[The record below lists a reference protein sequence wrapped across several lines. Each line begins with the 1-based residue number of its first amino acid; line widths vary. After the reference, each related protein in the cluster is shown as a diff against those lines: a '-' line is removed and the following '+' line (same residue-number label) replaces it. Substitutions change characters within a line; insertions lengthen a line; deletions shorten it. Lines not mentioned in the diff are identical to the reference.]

1 METGYIL
8 ILAGSV
14 ILTVIAAGIIFSGRT
29 RRKVN
34 YMLDALED
42 KETNFRFREE
52 TLVDRRLNRTLNR
65 LRNIFEKEKD
75 EIRQQERYYGQML
88 DHVQTGIVVI
98 DEDGERV
105 NYCNAKALQV
115 LGMATFSSIRQLR
128 RISEPLADAFRKVA
142 EGVEER
148 AGYYNE
154 SSRITLSIT
163 ASSALI
169 RGKNV
174 KIVAF
179 NDISSDIEE
188 NEAESWTR
196 LIRVL
201 THEIMNTV
209 TPIAQGP
216 DIKAGLETI
225 ASSSKGLIKFVNSY
239 RDLTHI
245 AAPSRK
251 AFFLKDLIGSVQK
264 LTAEQFAQAGAV
276 LSYQEKDEDILLY
289 ADEDQISQILVNLAK
304 NGTCATTGIPSAR
317 KARRRYSC
325 RSSPP
330 SLPGQA
336 SG

>member
-209 TPIAQGP
+209 TPIASLSDALARYMEETDGKGTESPEGVPVQGP

-276 LSYQEKDEDILLY
+276 LSYQEK
-289 ADEDQISQILVNLAK
+289 
-304 NGTCATTGIPSAR
+304 AR
-317 KARRRYSC
+317 TYFCTRTKTRSRRY
-325 RSSPP
+325 
-330 SLPGQA
+330 L
-336 SG
+336 